1 MITLK
6 TDADRLPTAAAFA
19 LEQIRRLDSA
29 LSELDYSED
38 VYGVK
43 VYTPSAYE
51 AEKQPLRIERRRWE
65 VLYSMLTEET
75 PVILLDD

>member
-1 MITLK
+1 MIILK
-6 TDADRLPTAAAFA
+6 TDADRLPTAAAFV

-29 LSELDYSED
+29 LGELDYSED

-65 VLYSMLTEET
+65 ILYSMLTEET